1 MKEHFI
7 KCDCGDPHHQVILN
21 WDDYVCGVYAEI
33 HLTKFSFWE
42 RLKVAIKY
50 IFGKQSIY
58 GALDEIFIP
67 VSIWREFQEMVD
79 FMKECDEKRT
89 INRYGIYNGRNY
101 KENSRK
107 YK

>member
-21 WDDYVCGVYAEI
+21 WDEETPNKGYVWWVYAEI

-58 GALDEIFIP
+58 GAFDEIIIP
-67 VSIWREFQEMVD
+67 VSKWREFQEMVN
-79 FMKECDEKRT
+79 FMKECD
-89 INRYGIYNGRNY
+89 
-101 KENSRK
+101 KEWN
-107 YK
+107 

>member
-7 KCDCGDPHHQVILN
+7 KCDCGDPHHQMILY
-21 WDDYVCGVYAEI
+21 WDDETPDKGNVRGVHAEI

-58 GALDEIFIP
+58 GAFDEIIIP
-67 VSIWREFQEMVD
+67 VSKWREFQEMVD
-79 FMKECDEKRT
+79 FMKECDEK
-89 INRYGIYNGRNY
+89 GL
-101 KENSRK
+101 
-107 YK
+107 